1 MKKKIKIKI
10 KGIHESPEGEIE
22 PVEVIALGQM
32 FDKDGFLCITYE
44 EAIDEGDDGVVSRV
58 SGNLLKIRDDQVE
71 IIREGPAKSHMVFV
85 QGETTTTYYYTMY
98 GEMEMGIHTENIN
111 KVLTQNGFDLSIRYT
126 LEMNQTFISKC
137 NVGISVEMNS

>member
-1 MKKKIKIKI
+1 MKKEIKIKI

-71 IIREGPAKSHMVFV
+71 IIREGPAKSHMSLYREKLRLLIIT
-85 QGETTTTYYYTMY
+85 QCTERWRWEYTQR
-98 GEMEMGIHTENIN
+98 T
-111 KVLTQNGFDLSIRYT
+111 SIR
-126 LEMNQTFISKC
+126 C
-137 NVGISVEMNS
+137 

>member
-1 MKKKIKIKI
+1 MKKEIKIKI

-44 EAIDEGDDGVVSRV
+44 EAIDEGDDGVV
-58 SGNLLKIRDDQVE
+58 

>member
-1 MKKKIKIKI
+1 MKKEIKIKI

-71 IIREGPAKSHMVFV
+71 IIREGPAQKP
-85 QGETTTTYYYTMY
+85 Y
-98 GEMEMGIHTENIN
+98 GLCTGRNYDYLLLH
-111 KVLTQNGFDLSIRYT
+111 
-126 LEMNQTFISKC
+126 
-137 NVGISVEMNS
+137 NVRRDGDGNTHREHQ

>member
-1 MKKKIKIKI
+1 MKKEIKIKI

-58 SGNLLKIRDDQVE
+58 SGNLL
-71 IIREGPAKSHMVFV
+71 
-85 QGETTTTYYYTMY
+85 QGETTTTYYSTMY